1 MAGRAGRADAPG
13 EVFLQTYDPENYAV
27 EAASRQDYRAFF
39 EEEMRRRRRALY
51 PPYTLIARLLFE
63 ADDEKTA
70 QQAAETAMRLMEAFF
85 ERRAYLKKYVIA
97 LRAMACPIKKIKGKS
112 RWQTT
117 LKIVDQPICQE
128 AVGKM
133 SEIAAAPTAGCLCV
147 CQVNPSSMM

>member
-1 MAGRAGRADAPG
+1 MGD
-13 EVFLQTYDPENYAV
+13 VL
-27 EAASRQDYRAFF
+27 
-39 EEEMRRRRRALY
+39 
-51 PPYTLIARLLFE
+51 TLI
-63 ADDEKTA
+63 EKA
-70 QQAAETAMRLMEAFF
+70 QESFDQKQAAETAMRLMEAFF

-147 CQVNPSSMM
+147 CQINPSSMM

>member
-1 MAGRAGRADAPG
+1 
-13 EVFLQTYDPENYAV
+13 
-27 EAASRQDYRAFF
+27 
-39 EEEMRRRRRALY
+39 
-51 PPYTLIARLLFE
+51 
-63 ADDEKTA
+63 
-70 QQAAETAMRLMEAFF
+70 
-85 ERRAYLKKYVIA
+85 
-97 LRAMACPIKKIKGKS
+97 MACPIKKIKGKS

>member
-1 MAGRAGRADAPG
+1 
-13 EVFLQTYDPENYAV
+13 
-27 EAASRQDYRAFF
+27 
-39 EEEMRRRRRALY
+39 MRRRRRALY

-63 ADDEKTA
+63 ADDEKIA

-133 SEIAAAPTAGCLCV
+133 SEIAAAPTAGCLCA
-147 CQVNPSSMM
+147 CQINPSSMM